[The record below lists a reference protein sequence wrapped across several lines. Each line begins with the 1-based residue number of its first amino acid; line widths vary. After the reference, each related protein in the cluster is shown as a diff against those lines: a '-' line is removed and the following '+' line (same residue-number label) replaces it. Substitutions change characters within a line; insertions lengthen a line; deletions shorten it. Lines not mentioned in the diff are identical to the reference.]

1 MQYCNKRE
9 HSRVGSA
16 VHSNDKVFPTG
27 WTWVKGENIDA
38 MYVNITLSWD
48 GTPSSSVVMDSSD
61 QTISIMDISQI
72 DFTIQ

>member
-1 MQYCNKRE
+1 
-9 HSRVGSA
+9 
-16 VHSNDKVFPTG
+16 
-27 WTWVKGENIDA
+27 

-72 DFTIQ
+72 DFTISD